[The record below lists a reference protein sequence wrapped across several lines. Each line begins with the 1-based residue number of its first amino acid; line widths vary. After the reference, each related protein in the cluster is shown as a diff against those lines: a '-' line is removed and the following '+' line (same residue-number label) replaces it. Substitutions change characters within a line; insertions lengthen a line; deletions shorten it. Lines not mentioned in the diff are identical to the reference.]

1 MINKSILIIGNGQ
14 SILNNNFQNQIDNFD
29 TVLRINNYKIN
40 GYEQFLGSKTDIWFN
55 GANSKLVS
63 PYKIPKKIVVAIPS
77 SIFLKHK
84 NNIMTYVSKRINVG
98 NKKILLISE
107 NERLDHENT
116 VGHSRLTTGLY
127 AVMWALKNYE
137 DIYIHGFDFFI
148 NSKSHYYDSK
158 LMNFVNENI
167 LNKGHKHDNQKEYD
181 FINDLI
187 DKNKIKRLVKTND

>member
-1 MINKSILIIGNGQ
+1 MKPIFDRPKNLTECFYFDKSDINQPRKG
-14 SILNNNFQNQIDNFD
+14 
-29 TVLRINNYKIN
+29 LRKFWDLFFLSSFSMPVIMRISQYFYRKGWAGRI
-40 GYEQFLGSKTDIWFN
+40 LGSFFRR
-55 GANSKLVS
+55 L
-63 PYKIPKKIVVAIPS
+63 
-77 SIFLKHK
+77 
-84 NNIMTYVSKRINVG
+84 
-98 NKKILLISE
+98 
-107 NERLDHENT
+107 NEILDHENT